1 MTGQDM
7 EIADDLRL
15 LLADKVG
22 QERFDLWFGNTTLL
36 ELQGDV
42 LSIHLPDQFSLD
54 WVRKNFRRQIED
66 ACEELTGTAP
76 ALEFRIDSKLK
87 RRRNVELS
95 KVTSSNLRDS
105 SVRDVVSRSESPSPE
120 RTRSRGRQF
129 SKLDQFVVSDQCRVA
144 YTAATMVTR
153 QPGAINPLFIY
164 GPHGVGKTHLLEGIW
179 SWARRSSSMRRVI
192 YLSAEQFTSY
202 FLAALHGSGLPSFR
216 TKYRDA
222 DLLIIDD
229 VQFFARKQATIIELL
244 HTTDSLLRE
253 GRQLAFAA
261 DRSPAELNDLGPELM
276 GRLVGG
282 LVCGMD
288 YPNRDERVELASL
301 LARQCEAKLPRSVI
315 EFLADHL
322 SGDARMIRGAIHR
335 LVATGSAMQQEI
347 TLALAQNAMADVFA
361 SIHRVVDLGSI
372 EHAVCETFGLDKH
385 TLHSNCKARSV
396 HHPRMLAMWLARKHT
411 RAALSEISHHFGR
424 RSHSTVI
431 TAQKRI
437 DRWRADGQSLQV
449 ADMTWSVDEAIRKV
463 ESRLSAG

>member
-1 MTGQDM
+1 EVTGQDQDM
-7 EIADDLRL
+7 EITDDLRL
-15 LLADKVG
+15 MLADKVG
-22 QERFDLWFGNTTLL
+22 QERFELWFGNTTLL

-54 WVRKNFRRQIED
+54 WVRKNFRREIED
-66 ACEELTGTAP
+66 ACEELLGTAP

-95 KVTSSNLRDS
+95 NVESSKAG
-105 SVRDVVSRSESPSPE
+105 DVASRSHPPSPE

-129 SKLDQFVVSDQCRVA
+129 AKLDQFVLSDQCRVA

-164 GPHGVGKTHLLEGIW
+164 GPHGVGKSHLLEGIW

-229 VQFFARKQATIIELL
+229 VQFFSRKQATIIELL

-261 DRSPAELNDLGPELM
+261 DRPPAELNDLGPELI
-276 GRLVGG
+276 GRL
-282 LVCGMD
+282 
-288 YPNRDERVELASL
+288 
-301 LARQCEAKLPRSVI
+301 
-315 EFLADHL
+315 
-322 SGDARMIRGAIHR
+322 
-335 LVATGSAMQQEI
+335 
-347 TLALAQNAMADVFA
+347 
-361 SIHRVVDLGSI
+361 
-372 EHAVCETFGLDKH
+372 
-385 TLHSNCKARSV
+385 
-396 HHPRMLAMWLARKHT
+396 
-411 RAALSEISHHFGR
+411 
-424 RSHSTVI
+424 
-431 TAQKRI
+431 
-437 DRWRADGQSLQV
+437 
-449 ADMTWSVDEAIRKV
+449 
-463 ESRLSAG
+463 